1 MNCIKK
7 LNEKIEGIG
16 KRWELVLVILLSA
29 LMVLGIIIGMGTL
42 TSGYHLVDDHEFLE
56 WIHQMRNE
64 GKSVWELIAR

>member
-29 LMVLGIIIGMGTL
+29 LMVLGIIIGMGKIGRA
-42 TSGYHLVDDHEFLE
+42 SCREGVYVLV
-56 WIHQMRNE
+56 
-64 GKSVWELIAR
+64 